1 MNGIVVYENRIN
13 RHIMEELPFMA
24 TEYIIM
30 EEVKAGGDRQEI
42 HETIR
47 VHSMEASKKVKMEG
61 MENDLIARIMN
72 DSSLKMDKSKIAEVM
87 DPKNFIGF
95 APVQTEEFIKN
106 EVQPVLDKYA
116 DLIGLEADLK
126 V

>member
-1 MNGIVVYENRIN
+1 MNGIVVYQNRISK
-13 RHIMEELPFMA
+13 RIMEELPFMA

-47 VHSMEASKKVKMEG
+47 QHSMEASKKVKIEG
-61 MENDLIARIMN
+61 RENDLIERIMN
-72 DSSLKMDKSKIAEVM
+72 DETLKMDKSKISEVL

-106 EVQPVLDKYA
+106 EVQPIVDKYA
-116 DLIGLEADLK
+116 DEIGLEADLK

>member
-1 MNGIVVYENRIN
+1 MNGIVVYENRIQK
-13 RHIMEELPFMA
+13 HIMEELPFMA

-47 VHSMEASKKVKMEG
+47 VHSMEASKKVKIEG
-61 MENDLIARIMN
+61 KENDLIERIMN
-72 DSSLKMDKSKIAEVM
+72 DSSLKMDKSKIAEVL

-95 APVQTEEFIKN
+95 APIQTEEFIEN
-106 EVQPVLDKYA
+106 EVQPILGKYSH
-116 DLIGLEADLK
+116 LIGLEAELK

>member
-1 MNGIVVYENRIN
+1 MNGIVVYENRIQK
-13 RHIMEELPFMA
+13 HIMEELPFMA

-42 HETIR
+42 HESIR
-47 VHSMEASKKVKMEG
+47 VHSMEASKKVKEEG
-61 MENDLIARIMN
+61 KDNDLIARIMN
-72 DSSLKMDKSKIAEVM
+72 DTSLKMDKSKLRDVL

-95 APVQTEEFIKN
+95 APVQTEEFIEN
-106 EVQPVLDKYA
+106 EVKPILDQYA
-116 DLIGLEADLK
+116 ELIGLKADLK